1 MLKQLSFLAVL
12 ALLLSFF
19 GCAAPY
25 EPASQIMPQHIKKLY
40 VRPFVN
46 NTATSGLE
54 EKLTLAVV
62 NEFVRDGRLAIANN
76 EADADGV
83 VVGEIKRYIL
93 QPLTYDQNLITTQ
106 YKLWVVL
113 NLYFIDKANNVTLWT
128 EPNMEGMQVYYDAS
142 QPGGR
147 TEDEVRD
154 ILWDSL
160 SRDIVKRTIEGFGS
174 VQGAS
179 EKKIP
184 GQQ

>member
-1 MLKQLSFLAVL
+1 MLRKLFVVTGFAVAFLL
-12 ALLLSFF
+12 F
-19 GCAAPY
+19 GCASPYAPA
-25 EPASQIMPQHIKKLY
+25 PQTMPQHIKKLT

-62 NEFVRDGRLAIANN
+62 NEFVRDGRFAVANN

-128 EPNMEGMQVYYDAS
+128 EPNMEGMQVYYDAN

-174 VQGAS
+174 VQGGS